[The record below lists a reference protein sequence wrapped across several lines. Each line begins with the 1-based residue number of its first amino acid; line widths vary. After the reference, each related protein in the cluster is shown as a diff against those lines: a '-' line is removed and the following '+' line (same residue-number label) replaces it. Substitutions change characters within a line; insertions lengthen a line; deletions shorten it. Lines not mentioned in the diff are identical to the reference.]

1 MNSLESV
8 SYFELREKYL
18 QLTIGEIP
26 MKLISLL
33 YVLSFLFL
41 NVSPVSTLAKA
52 PDTAKIAFTSTRDGN
67 REIYV
72 MNTDGSQQVRL
83 THNLADDLYATW
95 SPTGSQILFVSDRTG
110 ERDLHLMDADGTNVK
125 RVFRKAA
132 HREHPTWAPDE
143 KQIAYEKLEFGVW
156 FIYVATIDGSHE
168 EQIAQG
174 RQPAWSPDGT
184 EIAFVQGRLAEQQIS
199 RFNLHNQHQTL
210 ILPLNEMLWM
220 SGPAWSDAGD
230 KLAFSWNKNP
240 LPIPPGVLPGE
251 AFLVP
256 QQWRN
261 KETIYIINLV
271 GTGKPVR
278 IVGEAGGR
286 STAPAWSPQGD
297 ALVYQQ
303 EIDGYIQLFK
313 ITLSNRARVQLTH
326 TKFFFQANTLADWFD
341 PAFALPVSLQ
351 PQLRTTMWGKQKKK

>member
-1 MNSLESV
+1 
-8 SYFELREKYL
+8 
-18 QLTIGEIP
+18 

-33 YVLSFLFL
+33 YVVSFLFL
-41 NVSPVSTLAKA
+41 NTTPTSVLAKA
-52 PDTAKIAFTSTRDGN
+52 PDTAKIASTSTRDGN
-67 REIYV
+67 REIYM

-95 SPTGSQILFVSDRTG
+95 FPTGEQILFVSDRTG
-110 ERDLHLMDADGTNVK
+110 ERDLYLMDADGTNVK

-132 HREHPTWAPDE
+132 HREHPTWAPDG

-156 FIYVATIDGSHE
+156 FIYVATVDGSHE

-184 EIAFVQGRLAEQQIS
+184 EIAFVRGRLAEQQIS
-199 RFNLHNQHQTL
+199 RFNLHKQHQTL
-210 ILPLNEMLWM
+210 ILPLNEMQWM
-220 SGPAWSDAGD
+220 SGPAWSVAGD
-230 KLAFSWNKNP
+230 RLAFSWNKNP

-261 KETIYIINLV
+261 KETIYIINLT
-271 GTGKPVR
+271 GTGKPMR
-278 IVGEAGGR
+278 IVGEAGGI
-286 STAPAWSPQGD
+286 STAPAWSPQGG

-313 ITLSNRARVQLTH
+313 ITLSNRARIQLTH
-326 TKFFFQANTLADWFD
+326 TKFFSGEYAGRL
-341 PAFALPVSLQ
+341 V
-351 PQLRTTMWGKQKKK
+351 

>member
-1 MNSLESV
+1 
-8 SYFELREKYL
+8 
-18 QLTIGEIP
+18 
-26 MKLISLL
+26 MKRISLL

-41 NVSPVSTLAKA
+41 NASIPAVLAKA
-52 PDTAKIAFTSTRDGN
+52 PDTAKIAFASTRDGN

-83 THNLADDLYATW
+83 THNLADDLYSTW
-95 SPTGSQILFVSDRTG
+95 SPTGEQILFVSDRNG
-110 ERDLHLMDADGTNVK
+110 ERDLYLMDADGTNVT

-132 HREHPTWAPDE
+132 HREHPTWAPDG
-143 KQIAYEKLEFGVW
+143 KQIAYEKLELGVW

-168 EQIAQG
+168 EQITQG
-174 RQPAWSPDGT
+174 RQPAWSPNGT
-184 EIAFVQGRLAEQQIS
+184 EIAFVHGRPAEQQIN

-220 SGPAWSDAGD
+220 SGPAWSAAGD

-240 LPIPPGVLPGE
+240 LPIPPGVAPGE
-251 AFLVP
+251 AFVVP
-256 QQWRN
+256 QQWIN
-261 KETIYIINLV
+261 KETIYIINLD
-271 GTGKPVR
+271 GTGKPIR

-286 STAPAWSPQGD
+286 STAPALSLDGD

-303 EIDGYIQLFK
+303 EIDGYIQLLK
-313 ITLSNRARVQLTH
+313 ITLGNRARIQLTH

-341 PAFALPVSLQ
+341 PAYALPVSPQ
-351 PQLRTTMWGKQKKK
+351 PQLLTTMWGKVKKK